1 MSFLKD
7 IEPFT
12 SKKMNRIE
20 DVENGLLT
28 LRERLRNHELY
39 TNLKEIRDVQL
50 FMERHVF
57 AVWDFMSLLKTLQL
71 DLTTVHVPWTPSSS
85 PTLSRF
91 INEIVHG
98 EESDINELGEPMSHY
113 EMYIE
118 AMYEIGAETST
129 INAFLQ
135 AINSG
140 KSVADS
146 VAIINIEDG
155 VRSFVE
161 YTFDIIQT
169 DKTHMVAAAFTFG
182 REDVIPDMFLEI
194 IERSKLQGKEYKK
207 LKYYLDRHIELDGD
221 EHGPLSI
228 EMINQLCGENDEKWS
243 EVKEVAQES
252 LKKRVELWDTIN
264 DLIVRSRSKT
274 FTLF

>member
-1 MSFLKD
+1 VSFLKD

-12 SKKMNRIE
+12 SNNMNRIE
-20 DVENGLLT
+20 DIENGLLA

-39 TNLKEIRDVQL
+39 TSLKEIRDVQL

-71 DLTTVHVPWTPSSS
+71 DLTTVNVPWTPSSS

-118 AMYEIGAETST
+118 AMYEVGAETST

-146 VAIINIEDG
+146 LAIINIEDG

-169 DKTHMVAAAFTFG
+169 QKTHLVAAAFTFG

-221 EHGPLSI
+221 DHGPLSL
-228 EMINQLCGENDEKWS
+228 EMISQLCGENDKKWS

-252 LKKRVELWDTIN
+252 LKKRIELWDTIN

-274 FTLF
+274 FTLS

>member
-1 MSFLKD
+1 
-7 IEPFT
+7 
-12 SKKMNRIE
+12 MNRIE
-20 DVENGLLT
+20 DVENGLLA

-39 TNLKEIRDVQL
+39 RNLKEIRDVQL

-118 AMYEIGAETST
+118 AMYEVGAETST

-146 VAIINIEDG
+146 LARINIEDG

-169 DKTHMVAAAFTFG
+169 DKTHLVAAAFTFG

-194 IERSKLQGKEYKK
+194 IERSKLQGREYKK

-221 EHGPLSI
+221 DHGPLSL

>member
-1 MSFLKD
+1 
-7 IEPFT
+7 
-12 SKKMNRIE
+12 MNRIE
-20 DVENGLLT
+20 DIENGLLA

-39 TNLKEIRDVQL
+39 TSLKEIRDVQL

-71 DLTTVHVPWTPSSS
+71 DLTTVNVPWTPSSS

-118 AMYEIGAETST
+118 AMYEVGAETST

-146 VAIINIEDG
+146 LAIINIEDG

-169 DKTHMVAAAFTFG
+169 QKTHLVAAAFTFG

-221 EHGPLSI
+221 DHGPLSL
-228 EMINQLCGENDEKWS
+228 EMISQLCGENDKKWS

-252 LKKRVELWDTIN
+252 LKKRIELWDTIN

-274 FTLF
+274 FTLS